1 MTTGC
6 GFKKIAHESKGS
18 IEKNRMSAVV
28 SIAKELSYDKLESR
42 IRIAEAKLEMA
53 KARGETAK
61 AQIEIKVIAALLMK
75 QLIIVKKLRELRF
88 LERRSNNAESE

>member
-1 MTTGC
+1 
-6 GFKKIAHESKGS
+6 
-18 IEKNRMSAVV
+18 MSAVV